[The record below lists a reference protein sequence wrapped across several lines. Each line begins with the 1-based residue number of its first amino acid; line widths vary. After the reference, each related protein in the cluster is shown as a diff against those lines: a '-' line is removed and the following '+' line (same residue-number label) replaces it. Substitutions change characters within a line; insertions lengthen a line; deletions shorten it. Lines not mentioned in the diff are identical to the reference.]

1 MKCSPGISN
10 FLEEISSL
18 SHSIVFLISLHWS
31 MRKAFLS
38 LLAILWNSEFKW
50 IYLSFPPLPLAS
62 LLFWAI
68 CKALSNIH
76 FAFLRFFSLGMIL
89 ITASCTMP
97 RTSARS
103 SSGTLSDL
111 IPWISLSFLLCNRK
125 RFHYDISEW
134 SSGFPYFLQF
144 KSEFVNKAFMIWA
157 TVSSWSCFCWLYRAS
172 PSLAAKNIINLI
184 SVLTIRSSITSDTQM
199 TPSLWQKV
207 KKN

>member
-1 MKCSPGISN
+1 MKCSPGVSN

-76 FAFLRFFSLGMIL
+76 FAFLRFFSLGMVWSIVL
-89 ITASCTMP
+89 QALYQIWSLESLCHFYCVIVKDFIMIYLNGLVDFPTFFN
-97 RTSARS
+97 
-103 SSGTLSDL
+103 LSL
-111 IPWISLSFLLCNRK
+111 NLAIR
-125 RFHYDISEW
+125 H
-134 SSGFPYFLQF
+134 
-144 KSEFVNKAFMIWA
+144 
-157 TVSSWSCFCWLYRAS
+157 SWSEPQSAPALVFADCIELLHLWLQR
-172 PSLAAKNIINLI
+172 I
-184 SVLTIRSSITSDTQM
+184 
-199 TPSLWQKV
+199 
-207 KKN
+207 